1 MWFSASHRL
10 GNYGSTC
17 LLKDFCYWTRAIVPL
32 FYVSKELNRWKSLA
46 LSSKKR
52 IFATENRVLTQKKRH
67 KLCILNV
74 KHT

>member
-17 LLKDFCYWTRAIVPL
+17 LLKISAIGHEQSCL
-32 FYVSKELNRWKSLA
+32 FYVSEELNRWKSLA

-52 IFATENRVLTQKKRH
+52 TFATENRVLTRK
-67 KLCILNV
+67 NV
-74 KHT
+74 IR